1 MLIFSTIEK
10 KIPQIS
16 LILEILLNFK
26 GYYCI
31 RRKGKLEVKG
41 VFTPIMFPC
50 VPKLRSTAGRL
61 VLPWKTH
68 LSKSCFSQKPSPII
82 FVLPTHFMWNLAH
95 LLPFM
100 KSKSKSCPSF
110 CAKLKNGHN
119 ILPECPILLK
129 IICTRSL

>member
-1 MLIFSTIEK
+1 MFIFSTTEK
-10 KIPQIS
+10 KTPQID
-16 LILEILLNFK
+16 LILENLLNFK

-50 VPKLRSTAGRL
+50 VPKLCSTAGRL

-68 LSKSCFSQKPSPII
+68 LSKSFFSQKPSPII

-100 KSKSKSCPSF
+100 KSKSKGCPF
-110 CAKLKNGHN
+110 L
-119 ILPECPILLK
+119 
-129 IICTRSL
+129 